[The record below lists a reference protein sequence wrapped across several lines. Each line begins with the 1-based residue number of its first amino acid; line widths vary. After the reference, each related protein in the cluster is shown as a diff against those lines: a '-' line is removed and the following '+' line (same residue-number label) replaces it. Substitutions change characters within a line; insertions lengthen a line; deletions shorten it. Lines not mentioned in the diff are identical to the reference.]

1 MAWLN
6 RLSAKLVLEIY
17 EIFDLDIESIG
28 NPAQEIDPDAH
39 LAALD
44 LP

>member
-6 RLSAKLVLEIY
+6 LQSWFLEIY